1 MWHGR
6 CNRRFRKRGFTPK
19 NGGIS
24 NMALIYCPECGH
36 ETSQSAVA
44 CPNCG
49 RPIQAAPTVVKR
61 VVVADRPREDG
72 GFPPWAFIPIAVLGI
87 GLLFILFYAMSR
99 DDETANSNLNVNIT
113 SERASRPGNSS
124 RAADSQTINVPSD
137 STTVTAPPVSSSQSV
152 AVPGSQTTIPG
163 DSVSTVGRVVIDAK
177 VASRTGQ
184 PTAVRNEKF
193 YLLDEDLDSILSD
206 ADLEPIE
213 GQSMRN
219 SFGLSVLYPD
229 RFGDFN
235 RKALAA
241 IKRHI
246 KYTGTTDGGGKAQ
259 LGGVAPDSYYLFGIT
274 KTGKGFALWSSPVTV
289 LTGENILNLS
299 PASITEMDNSSE

>member
-1 MWHGR
+1 M
-6 CNRRFRKRGFTPK
+6 
-19 NGGIS
+19 
-24 NMALIYCPECGH
+24 
-36 ETSQSAVA
+36 A

-49 RPIQAAPTVVKR
+49 RPIQAAPTVVKK

-87 GLLFILFYAMSR
+87 GLLFLLFYAMSR
-99 DDETANSNLNVNIT
+99 DDETANTNLNVNV
-113 SERASRPGNSS
+113 SSQRASGRSS
-124 RAADSQTINVPSD
+124 TTSVPEDSQTINVPSD
-137 STTVTAPPVSSSQSV
+137 STTVTAPPVDSQTV
-152 AVPGSQTTIPG
+152 TVPGSQASIPS
-163 DSVSTVGRVVIDAK
+163 DVAATVGRVVIDAK
-177 VASRTGQ
+177 VASRTGA

-193 YLLDEDLDSILSD
+193 YLLDEDLETILGD

-241 IKRHI
+241 IKQHI
-246 KYTGTTDGGGKAQ
+246 KYTGTTDGTGKAQ
-259 LGGVAPDSYYLFGIT
+259 LGNIAPDSYYLFGIT

-289 LTGENILNLS
+289 RTGENLLNLS
-299 PASITEMDNSSE
+299 PATITEMDSSSE

>member
-1 MWHGR
+1 
-6 CNRRFRKRGFTPK
+6 
-19 NGGIS
+19 
-24 NMALIYCPECGH
+24 
-36 ETSQSAVA
+36 VA

-49 RPIQAAPTVVKR
+49 RPIHAAPTVVKK

-99 DDETANSNLNVNIT
+99 DDETANSNLNVNLT
-113 SERASRPGNSS
+113 SQRASGRSS
-124 RAADSQTINVPSD
+124 TTSVPEDSQTINVPSD
-137 STTVTAPPVSSSQSV
+137 STTVTAPPVDSQTV
-152 AVPGSQTTIPG
+152 TVPGSQTSIPS
-163 DSVSTVGRVVIDAK
+163 DVAATVGRVVIDAK
-177 VASRTGQ
+177 VASRTGA

-193 YLLDEDLDSILSD
+193 YLLDEDLESILSE

-235 RKALAA
+235 RRALAA
-241 IKRHI
+241 IKLHI
-246 KYTGTTDGGGKAQ
+246 KYTGTTDGSGKAQ

-289 LTGENILNLS
+289 RTGENILNLS